1 MTMMRAKT
9 KKGVHEPS
17 PVLVIEPPFEEL
29 IATVEMC
36 KVNGNNNKY
45 GKSFGHNCARTVVT
59 ASSDAVQ
66 KNIDN
71 SLLSLLNLEAS

>member
-1 MTMMRAKT
+1 MTMARAKT

-36 KVNGNNNKY
+36 KVK
-45 GKSFGHNCARTVVT
+45 GKKLTLVTTVRAR
-59 ASSDAVQ
+59 
-66 KNIDN
+66 
-71 SLLSLLNLEAS
+71 L